1 MIWSTDNQWSNDQEI
16 SHPDSNPILSDQ
28 RSAYYTSRFQF
39 PFRSRIMNP
48 IIAHSTHPEQL
59 KIHSEES
66 HIKKFSE
73 CSYPKRI
80 LSDDINA
87 TTFQPIVEPEEKQP
101 KTSNILQTGRIWAS
115 KTRLILLLSATW
127 SNSSVW
133 PISAH
138 TTQGNLFPERLH
150 QVNPSQRLQT
160 RYKCS

>member
-16 SHPDSNPILSDQ
+16 SHPDSNPILSDH

-39 PFRSRIMNP
+39 SFKSRIMNP
-48 IIAHSTHPEQL
+48 TMVHSTHLEQL
-59 KIHSEES
+59 KIHSEEKS
-66 HIKKFSE
+66 H
-73 CSYPKRI
+73 KRVSQKVHTLKESLVMI
-80 LSDDINA
+80 LMQLHSNRLWNQRK
-87 TTFQPIVEPEEKQP
+87 TTQ
-101 KTSNILQTGRIWAS
+101 TSNILQTGRIWAS

-127 SNSSVW
+127 SNSSVR

-160 RYKCS
+160 RHKCS